1 VGEEEEKSMAG
12 LPAVLVAALSVLF
25 ALLGE
30 KTKPGMPMSALG
42 FHVPG
47 DGRRRQRSGLVPLS
61 S

>member
-30 KTKPGMPMSALG
+30 KNQT
-42 FHVPG
+42 G
-47 DGRRRQRSGLVPLS
+47 DADVRARVSCAG
-61 S
+61 